1 MSQSSKQCTS
11 CKDKVKRVR
20 DIGPDS
26 LKDSLLYSDLQDKD
40 PDQLID
46 PDAPIPKK
54 ESNFSFSVEREEIKE
69 PIGNKLDRVIT
80 WFKITF
86 KF

>member
-1 MSQSSKQCTS
+1 MSQSSKHCTS
-11 CKDKVKRVR
+11 CKKRVR

-40 PDQLID
+40 GDEMVD

-54 ESNFSFSVEREEIKE
+54 ESNFSFSVDREEIKE
-69 PIGNKLDRVIT
+69 PIGNKLDRFIT
-80 WFKITF
+80 WF
-86 KF
+86 